1 MSALA
6 KESENS
12 RTGIRVCAY
21 GGGGVNVVR
30 RLGKSGFFDGRYS
43 VDSPNEPQI
52 AFVITCLGGKTGTE
66 MAPVKAREV
75 RESSAITIGIAT
87 LPFEFEGAE
96 RRERAAAGLRA
107 LAENT
112 DALFVLNNN
121 YLSKHCGEMPATE
134 AFALADEKM
143 CDIIWKIA
151 QSFTMK
157 PNS

>member
-12 RTGIRVCAY
+12 RTGIRVSAY

-43 VDSPNEPQI
+43 VDSPQI
-52 AFVITCLGGKTGTE
+52 AFVITCLGGKTGNE
-66 MAPVKAREV
+66 MAQVKAREV

-96 RRERAAAGLRA
+96 RRERAAAGLRV

-121 YLSKHCGEMPATE
+121 YLAKHCGEMPATE

-151 QSFTMK
+151 QSFTTK
-157 PNS
+157 SNL